1 MEEEAAAEHLMSRK
15 GGLIQIKKKKIPKRP
30 FFSFFFYTRFSHF
43 IEFNTWPWK

>member
-30 FFSFFFYTRFSHF
+30 FFLSSSIRGFHTL
-43 IEFNTWPWK
+43 